1 MTQALVLQLLMMLVL
16 GTQIY
21 NLDFVG
27 NRVMLLKIDCRNRI
41 YIFCTETLGNREFLF
56 DEKSTIEVG
65 RVVGICDPEYC

>member
-1 MTQALVLQLLMMLVL
+1 MTQALALQLLMMLVL

-41 YIFCTETLGNREFLF
+41 YIFYIETLGNREFLF
-56 DEKSTIEVG
+56 DEKSTIEVDH
-65 RVVGICDPEYC
+65 VVGICDPKYC